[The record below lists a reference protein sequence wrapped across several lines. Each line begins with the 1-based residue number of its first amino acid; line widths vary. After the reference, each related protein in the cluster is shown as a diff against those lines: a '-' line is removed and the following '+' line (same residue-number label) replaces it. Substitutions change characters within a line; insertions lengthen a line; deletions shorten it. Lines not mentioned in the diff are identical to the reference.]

1 MMAPSAR
8 KSSDHS
14 TASSQ
19 RGESHQPA
27 LRIAL
32 VDAAPAHDAL
42 PPLSRDT
49 SFWGMAATQ
58 FLGAFNDNLFKQLIL
73 LLATP
78 TAIELASGTATD
90 RQGIAQIVFAASF
103 LIFSGVAGFLSDRF
117 SKRPVIIL
125 SKVAEIA
132 VMLLGMFGFLYYDLV
147 GVGGLFA
154 VLFLMGTQSAF
165 FGPSKYGIL
174 PEMLRATDLPR
185 ANGIFLMLTFLAIIF
200 GTAAAG
206 FWLTHSGGRVWVGS
220 LACVAIAIV
229 GTITSFAVRRVP
241 VAQPDLKYGGLSS
254 WGISTDILRLL
265 RRDRQL
271 LWAIVVVAM
280 FWMIGGIVQQT
291 VNALGKTQLQLSD
304 RETSLLAASIGV
316 GIAIGCAL
324 GGYLSRG
331 RVNRNVVVT
340 GAAGLF
346 ATLVLMSL
354 PGGVHQHLLGYS
366 GSIPALIVMGVF
378 TGMFI
383 VPVQVALQSRPPRA
397 EKGRMI
403 ATMNQFSWIGIILGA
418 ILYQAC
424 IALLDATGWPRSSI
438 FAVAAALMLPVVI
451 LYRPTDEGVA
461 DPLLETP
468 VY

>member
-1 MMAPSAR
+1 MTAPSAR
-8 KSSDHS
+8 QIPDHS
-14 TASSQ
+14 TASQQ
-19 RGESHQPA
+19 RGDPPQPV
-27 LRIAL
+27 LRIAP
-32 VDAAPAHDAL
+32 VGPESTYDAL

-49 SFWGMAATQ
+49 SFWGMAVTQ

-78 TAIELASGTATD
+78 TAIELAAGTATD
-90 RQGIAQIVFAASF
+90 RQGIAQIIFATSF
-103 LIFSGVAGFLSDRF
+103 LMFSGVAGFLSDRF
-117 SKRPVIIL
+117 SKRPVIVL
-125 SKVAEIA
+125 SKVAEIV
-132 VMLLGMFGFLYYDLV
+132 VMLLGMVGFLYYDQV
-147 GVGGLFA
+147 GVAGLFL

-174 PEMLRATDLPR
+174 PEMLRTSDLPR

-206 FWLTHSGGRVWVGS
+206 FLLTHSGGRIWLGS
-220 LACVAIAIV
+220 LVCVAIAVV
-229 GTITSFAVRRVP
+229 GTITSLAVRRVP

-271 LWAIVVVAM
+271 MWAIVVVSM
-280 FWMIGGIVQQT
+280 FWMVGGIVQQT
-291 VNALGKTQLQLSD
+291 VNALGKTQLHLED

-354 PGGVHQHLLGYS
+354 PGGEHQHLLGYG
-366 GSIPALIVMGVF
+366 GSIPVLIVMGVF

-383 VPVQVALQSRPPRA
+383 VPVQVALQSRPPRT

-418 ILYQAC
+418 ILYQTC
-424 IALLDATGWPRSSI
+424 IAVLDATGWPRSSI
-438 FAVAAALMLPVVI
+438 FAVSAALMLPIVL
-451 LYRPTDEGVA
+451 LYRPTDEGRA
-461 DPLLETP
+461 KSIETA